1 MVIYLLRR
9 LLLAVI
15 TFFIATLISFSVVY
29 FKGVS
34 NFNHLP
40 LFEAYPFYLFNTLKG
55 FLGISQLNHQPIA
68 EQVIQLF
75 PVTLELAMLAALF
88 ALCIG
93 IPLGIIA
100 SLYKDKPI
108 DYAIR
113 GFMLVGIS
121 TPVFWLAL
129 LLLTYFSYSLNWLPP
144 SGRYSLP
151 DEIPAVTGFM
161 FIDVFLTDLPNRG
174 QILSDILKH
183 AFIPMLTLS
192 IPPLVEITRL
202 VRANIIEISREN
214 YIKAATIRG
223 LSKPKLIYHH
233 ILHNA
238 LPPIIPKLG
247 LQFTTLLTLTMIIE
261 IIFDWHGFGRWILYS
276 LHHQDYA
283 AISAGILVSSL
294 VVILVFIFCE
304 ILGILTNPLKR
315 KELYVQ

>member
-9 LLLAVI
+9 LLLATI
-15 TFFIATLISFSVVY
+15 TLFIATLISFSVVY

-34 NFNHLP
+34 NFNDLP
-40 LFEAYPFYLFNTLKG
+40 LFEAYPFYLLNTLNG
-55 FLGISQLNHQPIA
+55 NLGISQLNHQPIA

-75 PVTLELAMLAALF
+75 PVTLELAILAAMLA
-88 ALCIG
+88 LCVG
-93 IPLGIIA
+93 IPLGILA
-100 SLYKDKPI
+100 SLYKNKPI
-108 DYAIR
+108 DYAIQS
-113 GFMLVGIS
+113 FLLVGIS

-129 LLLTYFSYSLNWLPP
+129 LLITYFSYSLDWFPS
-144 SGRYSLP
+144 SGRYRAIGEVP
-151 DEIPAVTGFM
+151 TITGFM
-161 FIDVFLTDLPNRG
+161 FIDVFLADIPNREHVLLDM
-174 QILSDILKH
+174 IKH
-183 AFIPMLTLS
+183 TFIPILALS

-202 VRANIIEISREN
+202 VRVNVIDISKEN

-223 LSKPKLIYHH
+223 LSKSILIYRH

-238 LPPIIPKLG
+238 LPSIIPKLG

-261 IIFDWHGFGRWILYS
+261 IIFDWYGFGRWILYS

-294 VVILVFIFCE
+294 VVIIIFIFFE
-304 ILGILTNPLKR
+304 ILGILTSPLKR

>member
-29 FKGVS
+29 YKGIS
-34 NFNHLP
+34 NFNDLP
-40 LFEAYPFYLFNTLKG
+40 LFEAYPFYLFNTLNG
-55 FLGISQLNHQPIA
+55 NLGISQLNRLPIA
-68 EQVIQLF
+68 EQVMQLF
-75 PVTLELAMLAALF
+75 PVTLELAVFAALF

-93 IPLGIIA
+93 IPLGILA
-100 SLYKDKPI
+100 SLYKDKPV
-108 DYAIR
+108 DYVIR
-113 GFMLVGIS
+113 TFILVGIS

-129 LLLTYFSYSLNWLPP
+129 LLVTYLAYALNWLPT
-144 SGRYSLP
+144 SGRFSIIGEVP
-151 DEIPAVTGFM
+151 TVTGFM

-174 QILSDILKH
+174 QILSDMIKH
-183 AFIPMLTLS
+183 AFLPILTLS
-192 IPPLVEITRL
+192 IPPLVEIARL
-202 VRANIIEISREN
+202 VRINIIEISKEN

-223 LSKPKLIYHH
+223 LSKPSLIYHH

-247 LQFTTLLTLTMIIE
+247 LQFTILLTLTMIIE
-261 IIFDWHGFGRWILYS
+261 IIFDWPGFGSWILYS

-283 AISAGILVSSL
+283 AISAGILISSL

-304 ILGILTNPLKR
+304 ILGILTSPLKR